1 MVLGDHDNA
10 VVADVNMNI
19 VHTNIKEFSGNGTN
33 ENFSGIKN
41 VHDNDNFEGDG
52 VMHSQVV
59 ES

>member
-1 MVLGDHDNA
+1 MLCDDDNA
-10 VVADVNMNI
+10 VVSDGNMII
-19 VHTNIKEFSGNGTN
+19 VHTNFKEFSGNGTN
-33 ENFSGIKN
+33 KNFSGIKN